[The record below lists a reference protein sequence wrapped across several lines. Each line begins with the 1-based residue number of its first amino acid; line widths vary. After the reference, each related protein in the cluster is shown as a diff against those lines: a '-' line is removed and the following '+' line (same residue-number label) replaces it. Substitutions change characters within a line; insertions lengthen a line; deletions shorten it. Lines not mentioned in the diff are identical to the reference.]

1 MKTEDYAFIQAT
13 QAIYKEL
20 GKATFNTAI
29 CWLSFTF
36 RALWRDLQP
45 RGDWT
50 EPLQWE
56 SRHGLE
62 EKFPLRSNTE
72 LLVRITINSLA
83 GLISFS

>member
-50 EPLQWE
+50 EPLQWK
-56 SRHGLE
+56 SSHGLE
-62 EKFPLRSNTE
+62 KTVSVRTDTE
-72 LLVRITINSLA
+72 LLVSSHSYTL
-83 GLISFS
+83 LILFNF